1 MEVNRGDLSYFV
13 PSREAARDNVRFDN
27 GLRIIFYSCS
37 KHVSCEFN
45 TMFVLC
51 EAVLMSGTPILN
63 ISVTTQVSISRK
75 SSPISTGS
83 EGPPSRAG

>member
-1 MEVNRGDLSYFV
+1 MYDLIMVYGLYFIV
-13 PSREAARDNVRFDN
+13 V
-27 GLRIIFYSCS
+27 L

-51 EAVLMSGTPILN
+51 EAVLMSGTPIIN